1 MLEQWH
7 VQIHD
12 SPTPPGRHGGVGAL
26 IGSPMA
32 ACNIGQVQ
40 YMYLSREVI
49 QRFVVVSCLRNQL
62 SAGAL
67 SLGLPSQDTLVRAL
81 LLSIGGPLPINLSP
95 QQATVVRGIL
105 PDSGQSL
112 SR

>member
-1 MLEQWH
+1 MGYAAADLSLSTFFLQCCAVLEQWH
-7 VQIHD
+7 VHIHD

-49 QRFVVVSCLRNQL
+49 QRFVAVSCLRNQL
-62 SAGAL
+62 RRWSSESGA
-67 SLGLPSQDTLVRAL
+67 P
-81 LLSIGGPLPINLSP
+81 
-95 QQATVVRGIL
+95 
-105 PDSGQSL
+105 
-112 SR
+112 

>member
-1 MLEQWH
+1 
-7 VQIHD
+7 
-12 SPTPPGRHGGVGAL
+12 
-26 IGSPMA
+26 MA

-49 QRFVVVSCLRNQL
+49 QRFVAVSCLRNQL
-62 SAGAL
+62 R
-67 SLGLPSQDTLVRAL
+67 LPSQDTLVRAL
-81 LLSIGGPLPINLSP
+81 LLSIGGPLPNNLSP

>member
-1 MLEQWH
+1 
-7 VQIHD
+7 
-12 SPTPPGRHGGVGAL
+12 
-26 IGSPMA
+26 MA

-49 QRFVVVSCLRNQL
+49 QRFVTLVYRQSCELPEE
-62 SAGAL
+62 L

-81 LLSIGGPLPINLSP
+81 LLSIGGPLPNNLSP

>member
-1 MLEQWH
+1 MGYAAADLSLSTFFLQCCAVLEQWH

-12 SPTPPGRHGGVGAL
+12 IPTPPGRHGGVGAL

-49 QRFVVVSCLRNQL
+49 QRFVAVSCLRNQL
-62 SAGAL
+62 RRWSSESGA
-67 SLGLPSQDTLVRAL
+67 P
-81 LLSIGGPLPINLSP
+81 
-95 QQATVVRGIL
+95 
-105 PDSGQSL
+105 
-112 SR
+112 